1 MKSAAIIGLLLVAA
15 FVMGIDAERAP
26 RAQNASQTSSDGPQ
40 YVDGANLMRPDEYRE
55 WPFLGAGLGMTYDPA
70 PGVQSEAPQRFT
82 NVFVNPSSYRR
93 FMATGA
99 WPDKTIFILEA
110 RNSSGE
116 ASINQ
121 AGRFQTDLVGLEA
134 EVKDSRF
141 SEGWAYFNFA
151 NEDVATPLTGEVE
164 AGCIKCHTEHTAV
177 ERTFVQFYPT
187 LLDVAREKGTLKPG
201 F

>member
-1 MKSAAIIGLLLVAA
+1 MKIAAALMLTFLAA
-15 FVMGIDAERAP
+15 FSLSM
-26 RAQNASQTSSDGPQ
+26 RAQPTPSDGPR
-40 YVDGANLMRPDEYRE
+40 YSEGTNLVRPDDYRE

-82 NVFVNPSSYRR
+82 NVFVNPSSYRS
-93 FMATGA
+93 FTQTGA
-99 WPDKTIFILEA
+99 WPDKTTFILEA

-116 ASINQ
+116 ASINKS
-121 AGRFQTDLVGLEA
+121 GRFQTDLVGLEA

-141 SEGWAYFNFA
+141 PDGWAYFNFGS
-151 NEDVATPLTGEVE
+151 EDVAPPLTGEV
-164 AGCIKCHTEHTAV
+164 AASCITCHTEHTAV

-187 LLDVAREKGTLKPG
+187 LLEVAREKGTLKPG